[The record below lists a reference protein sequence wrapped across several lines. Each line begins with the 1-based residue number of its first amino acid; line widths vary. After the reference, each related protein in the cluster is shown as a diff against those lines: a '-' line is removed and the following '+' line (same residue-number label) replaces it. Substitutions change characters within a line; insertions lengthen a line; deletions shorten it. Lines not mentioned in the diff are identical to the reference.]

1 MKPRPPKAIEA
12 VVGLLVPPVHREHV
26 LGDLH
31 ERYTSLWHY
40 IVDSVRTVPLVI
52 LSQIARTTAPRVLLM
67 EACAVYGS
75 FLAVVSLQGVW
86 LQGTSFLFEQSE
98 FLRLAIPA
106 VAGLLALV
114 VGDAYATPGIER
126 RLRSTLGA
134 ALCIAFAFLSQAAL
148 SVSYPDLVTPRWIMI
163 FGGGMSLLL
172 LSTLRLWFLPGV
184 DRLRPAPVSRGVSM
198 THDEIRLKAQ
208 EFETKIKRR
217 NRGEYIAVAVVI
229 AFFGWRLVSS
239 ANLILNAGGA
249 LIIAGALYVAHH
261 LRKRG
266 SARTLRADA
275 AFVSSVAFYRTELE
289 RQRDLGRRVWWWYI
303 GPFIPGGVVLY
314 WELGA
319 ANEYSVQ
326 SLAVR
331 GTVVMLFFLLVGQ
344 LNKKTARKLQHE
356 IDELSAMERQNEL
369 EGHS

>member
-12 VVGLLVPPVHREHV
+12 VVGLLIPPVHREHV

-31 ERYTSLWHY
+31 ERYTSPWQY

-52 LSQIARTTAPRVLLM
+52 LSQIGRTTAYRVLLL

-75 FLAVVSLQGVW
+75 FLAVAW
-86 LQGTSFLFEQSE
+86 LQGTSFLYEQSG

-106 VAGLLALV
+106 VAGLVALL
-114 VGDAYATPGIER
+114 VGDAYAIPRIER

-134 ALCIAFAFLSQAAL
+134 ALCVAFAFLSQAAL
-148 SVSYPDLVTPRWIMI
+148 SVSYPDLVTPSWIMI
-163 FGGGMSLLL
+163 LGGGMSLLL
-172 LSTLRLWFLPGV
+172 LSTLRLWFLPDV
-184 DRLRPAPVSRGVSM
+184 DRLRRAPVSGGVSL

-229 AFFGWRLVSS
+229 AFFGWRLASS

-266 SARTLRADA
+266 SPKTLPADA
-275 AFVSSVAFYRTELE
+275 SFVNSVAFYRTELE

-314 WELGA
+314 WGLGA